1 MNHRFTSVPGLGARL
16 VLAFGAVAVLGTVL
30 SGGVRDAQAQ
40 AGSAPMNW
48 GDDASTV
55 ALWTFDGNGYNVS
68 NTRTYCATGEAD
80 LTRFWNQSG
89 GLSFDTGSR
98 RQGSASVSLD
108 GMTTLAAQSSV
119 NNTRCLRQDSPNTW
133 TMTFWM
139 RNTAVNTRTSSPYPM
154 LIFNRDEAAVGANAL
169 NGFYVTYV
177 NTGAGGTGNTYACTR
192 GTNDSSDS
200 CTPTIIGGVAPS
212 PNWRFGAVQYTGTGL
227 KYALEGAAFG
237 PGTTHKLGKNPG
249 TYPFQLSHV
258 VNPGNE
264 SGVIGNLDEVWWTSA
279 VLTQP
284 QVCRV
289 RSVGVQGS
297 LGWCDGAAWKSCNS
311 NADCGGR
318 SGACNTAFAS
328 GGMAGTCVG
337 QLSASGAT
345 DCNSVASLGSC
356 NAVLTSSVIP
366 APTLLSVD
374 PVLP

>member
-1 MNHRFTSVPGLGARL
+1 MRHRFTSWSVAGARRVRALGA
-16 VLAFGAVAVLGTVL
+16 LAALIGSLAAGVAD
-30 SGGVRDAQAQ
+30 VRAQA
-40 AGSAPMNW
+40 PVNW

-55 ALWTFDGNGYNVS
+55 ALWTLDGNGYNVS
-68 NTRTYCATGEAD
+68 NSRTYCAAGEAD
-80 LTRFWNQSG
+80 LTRFWNQG
-89 GLSFDTGSR
+89 TTLNFDTNNR

-108 GMTTLAAQSSV
+108 GATTLAAQSSV
-119 NNTRCLRQDSPNTW
+119 NDTRCLRQNSPNAW

-154 LIFNRDEAAVGANAL
+154 IIFNRDEAAVGPNAL

-177 NTGAGGTGNTYACTR
+177 NTGSQGTGNTYACTR
-192 GTNDSSDS
+192 GTNDSIDS
-200 CTPTIIGGVAPS
+200 CTPTIIGGMAPS
-212 PNWRFGAVQYTGTGL
+212 TAWHFGAVQHTGTHL
-227 KYALEGAAFG
+227 KYALEGAALG
-237 PGTTHKLGKNPG
+237 AGTAHKLGKNPG
-249 TYPFQLSHV
+249 TYAFQLSHV
-258 VNPGNE
+258 VIPGNE
-264 SGVIGNLDEVWWTSA
+264 SGVIGNIDEVWWTAA
-279 VLTQP
+279 VLTQN

-297 LGWCDGAAWKSCNS
+297 LGWCDGANWKSCNS

-318 SGACNTAFAS
+318 AGACNTAFPS

-337 QLSASGAT
+337 QLSTTGPSG
-345 DCNSVASLGSC
+345 CNTVANLGAC